1 MLVLTRKSEESVII
15 GNNIEVKVLSV
26 RGDQVS
32 IGFSAPDD
40 VSIYRK
46 EVYDAIQRENL
57 QAVKHANQDM
67 SWLQDKLTNVFGKST
82 TNNEP
87 QERGG
92 VRESV
97 KR

>member
-15 GNNIEVKVLSV
+15 GNNIEVKVLAV

-32 IGFSAPDD
+32 IGFNAPDE

-57 QAVKHANQDM
+57 EAVKSVNQDM
-67 SWLQDKLTNVFGKST
+67 SWLQDKLSNVFNQANQPKK
-82 TNNEP
+82 
-87 QERGG
+87 QGG
-92 VRESV
+92 APIA
-97 KR
+97 KTKQ

>member
-15 GNNIEVKVLSV
+15 GNNIEVKVLAV

-67 SWLQDKLTNVFGKST
+67 SWLQDKLTNVFGKAT
-82 TNNEP
+82 VNQP
-87 QERGG
+87 QERGD
-92 VRESV
+92 VKESV
-97 KR
+97 KK

>member
-15 GNNIEVKVLSV
+15 GNNIEVKVLAV

-46 EVYDAIQRENL
+46 EVYDAIQKENL

-67 SWLQDKLTNVFGKST
+67 SWLQDKLSNVFGKPT
-82 TNNEP
+82 ANHQP
-87 QERGG
+87 QERGD
-92 VRESV
+92 VQESI
-97 KR
+97 KK

>member
-15 GNNIEVKVLSV
+15 GNNIEVKVLAV

-67 SWLQDKLTNVFGKST
+67 SWLQDKLTNVFGKAT
-82 TNNEP
+82 VHHQT
-87 QERGG
+87 QERGD
-92 VRESV
+92 V
-97 KR
+97 KTNSGK